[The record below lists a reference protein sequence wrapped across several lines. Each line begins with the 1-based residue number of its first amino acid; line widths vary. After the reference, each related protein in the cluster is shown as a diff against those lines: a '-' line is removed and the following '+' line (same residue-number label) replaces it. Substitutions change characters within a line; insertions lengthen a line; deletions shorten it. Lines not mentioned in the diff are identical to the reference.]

1 MITVM
6 NGVPENVAAFTA
18 SGNVTK
24 DDFTN
29 TVLPVV
35 KELVKKYDELNYLMV
50 IDTSVKNFSGSAWL
64 QDIMLGIKNMTKW
77 KRAAII
83 TDSDTINWFTDVFS
97 YIVPGEFKGFYP
109 EQLPVAIEWVAGKE
123 IQP

>member
-1 MITVM
+1 M

-18 SGNVTK
+18 SGDVTK
-24 DDFTN
+24 EDFTN

-35 KELVKKYDELNYLMV
+35 KELVIKYDELNYLMV

>member
-6 NGVPENVAAFTA
+6 AGVPGNVAAFTA

-24 DDFTN
+24 EDFSKVVIP
-29 TVLPVV
+29 TVD
-35 KELVKKYDELNYLMV
+35 KLVNKYDELNYLML
-50 IDTSVKNFSGSAWL
+50 IDTSVTNFSGAAWL
-64 QDIMLGIKNMTKW
+64 QDILLGIKNMTKW

-97 YIVPGEFKGFYP
+97 YMVPGEFKGFYP
-109 EQLPVAIEWVAGKE
+109 EQLPIAMEWVAGKE

>member
-18 SGNVTK
+18 SGDVTK
-24 DDFTN
+24 EDFTN

-35 KELVKKYDELNYLMV
+35 KELVIKYDELNYLMV